1 MRQAQAQVEDLRLE
15 IERRHTYQGTARI
28 GLEVL
33 HFRQDQHRRLDRK
46 NVEFLKGCFRKY
58 GCRPLE
64 VGNCIRARIDRE
76 SLDDALRESG
86 LTARD
91 LLSNQTEGYPE
102 LVFPSGQQLECLNGQ
117 HRIQAAREFLSPKD
131 KWWAVELYL
140 ADANRELKTCLIEEY
155 SNEEK
160 PSDGEIYCK
169 IRHYHFQRNHSLEMR
184 WWARLR
190 GNRAKNLNT
199 LLRHSDLTNAFDALL
214 DIRGLWDGMMITTL
228 HKMMAMKC
236 DEEIMHYLEYIK
248 EVWSGLLQ
256 GDKAALRKVDQATVK
271 ALELRAPQTSTLDAA
286 SLRSQIL
293 GGQVFSAFSDHE
305 RQDIWER
312 VQLVEGV
319 IPSLFTFFKDILY
332 LHECA
337 ACMRRL
343 LSLTPQETLF
353 STLERRFTGV
363 NQRDG
368 FVIEQVTEDSFIY
381 KPGCLAD
388 QVDLGV
394 RQLVAYAMHH
404 LYNMPQESKKDDRVM
419 KSTVNVDKTVLRRFA
434 DLAERLGFESPEI
447 TNLKQY
453 PNSTTVRDPEQS
465 GPLLVTPGPGLAR
478 DHRCGP
484 PRARDFEEDH
494 RSIFIR
500 YLHDGQEVRGEGVT
514 SFFVLRSRYFAFFGK
529 LRIANRGTSTGLPAF
544 SPESGQSSQPED
556 EIRGSTNEPG
566 HNISQDL
573 GRNRDHVTDM
583 EVDVESE
590 EQRLERLEWERLE
603 RERRERLE
611 RLERER
617 LEQERLERE
626 RLERERLEQ
635 ERLEQE
641 RLEREV
647 LEQKRLEK
655 ERLEQE
661 RLGQLERE
669 RLKREGLEQQRLE
682 QERLERERL
691 EREMLE
697 RKRLERRRLE
707 RERLEQ
713 QRLEQERL
721 ERERL
726 GRLEREIL
734 EQQRLEKERLEQQRL
749 EQERLE
755 QERLERERLEREVL
769 ERKRLE
775 QQILEEDRLEQERL
789 ERERLEQESNEEHST
804 DTEQVPP
811 PKNQERE
818 EPAKE
823 TKVHTQDPQPALQPS
838 KSVATNSAAASSS
851 RPTNTVRID
860 FKVRERGIWKDIP
873 PLIVNLSD
881 PSEVEYIA
889 IKNLRKGI
897 RTFDTNLRMLAPNE
911 CFEAVTG
918 NGTNTMLLIPQEEL
932 VIDDEMLNSA
942 AEIHAKAVSQGLKR
956 VAIDDI
962 SRFHHSRKRLAV
974 D

>member
-1 MRQAQAQVEDLRLE
+1 
-15 IERRHTYQGTARI
+15 
-28 GLEVL
+28 
-33 HFRQDQHRRLDRK
+33 
-46 NVEFLKGCFRKY
+46 
-58 GCRPLE
+58 
-64 VGNCIRARIDRE
+64 
-76 SLDDALRESG
+76 
-86 LTARD
+86 
-91 LLSNQTEGYPE
+91 
-102 LVFPSGQQLECLNGQ
+102 
-117 HRIQAAREFLSPKD
+117 
-131 KWWAVELYL
+131 
-140 ADANRELKTCLIEEY
+140 
-155 SNEEK
+155 
-160 PSDGEIYCK
+160 
-169 IRHYHFQRNHSLEMR
+169 MR

-199 LLRHSDLTNAFDALL
+199 LLRHGDLTNAFDALL

-228 HKMMAMKC
+228 HKVMAMKC
-236 DEEIMHYLEYIK
+236 DEEIMRYLEHIRK
-248 EVWSGLLQ
+248 VWSGLLQ
-256 GDKAALRKVDQATVK
+256 DDKAALRKVDQATVK
-271 ALELRAPQTSTLDAA
+271 ALELRAPQASTLDAA

-343 LSLTPQETLF
+343 LSLTPRETVF

-368 FVIEQVTEDSFIY
+368 FVIEQIAEDSFIS

-394 RQLVAYAMHH
+394 RQLVAYAMRH
-404 LYNMPQESKKDDRVM
+404 LYDMPQESKKDDRVM
-419 KSTVNVDKTVLRRFA
+419 KSTVNVDKAVLRRFA

-465 GPLLVTPGPGLAR
+465 GPLLVTSGLGLAR

-484 PRARDFEEDH
+484 PRARDFEEDR

-500 YLHDGQEVRGEGVT
+500 YLHDEQEVRGEGVT
-514 SFFVLRSRYFAFFGK
+514 SFFVLKSRYFAFFDK
-529 LRIANRGTSTGLPAF
+529 PRIANRGTSTSLPAF
-544 SPESGQSSQPED
+544 SPESGQSSQLED
-556 EIRGSTNEPG
+556 EIGGSTNEPG
-566 HNISQDL
+566 HNISQD
-573 GRNRDHVTDM
+573 HITDM
-583 EVDVESE
+583 EVDVEPE
-590 EQRLERLEWERLE
+590 EHRLERLEWERLE

-617 LEQERLERE
+617 SEQERLERE
-626 RLERERLEQ
+626 RLEREVLERKRLEQERLGRLERERLKQRRLEQERLEQ

-641 RLEREV
+641 RLEW
-647 LEQKRLEK
+647 
-655 ERLEQE
+655 ERLE
-661 RLGQLERE
+661 
-669 RLKREGLEQQRLE
+669 LK
-682 QERLERERL
+682 
-691 EREMLE
+691 
-697 RKRLERRRLE
+697 
-707 RERLEQ
+707 RLEQ
-713 QRLEQERL
+713 Q
-721 ERERL
+721 
-726 GRLEREIL
+726 
-734 EQQRLEKERLEQQRL
+734 
-749 EQERLE
+749 RLE

-775 QQILEEDRLEQERL
+775 QQRLEQERLGQERLEQERL
-789 ERERLEQESNEEHST
+789 ERERLERKRLEQQRLEQERLEQLEREILEQQRLEQQRLEQEKLGREEERRKESRNKDRHQENPSATQFSKRNTQLHLERHLPSRNEEHST
-804 DTEQVPP
+804 DTEQVPS

-818 EPAKE
+818 EQAKE
-823 TKVHTQDPQPALQPS
+823 TKVHTQDPQPALQPEQS
-838 KSVATNSAAASSS
+838 STLAATNLAAASSS
-851 RPTNTVRID
+851 RSTNTVRID

-873 PLIVNLSD
+873 PFTVNLSD
-881 PSEVEYIA
+881 PSEVEYVA
-889 IKNLRKGI
+889 IENLRKGI

-918 NGTNTMLLIPQEEL
+918 NGTNTILLIPQEEL

-956 VAIDDI
+956 VATDDI
-962 SRFHHSRKRLAV
+962 SRFHHYRKRLAV

>member
-1 MRQAQAQVEDLRLE
+1 MASGPPSSPLSSAVIDTVFETQTPQISRPSEPAEKLKKASDYLRNKFNLSPAEYIRLLFSHDDKGSRIRQKHFIEMAYTSPEILRYLQAHPDALVESLNTLEWGIPELRKDIAKLAKSE
-15 IERRHTYQGTARI
+15 VFGEYHASDKDVVSIEDVALPAMIADQAPHI
-28 GLEVL
+28 SHLL
-33 HFRQDQHRRLDRK
+33 HAISELPRLPGSLSRSSCIRQLT
-46 NVEFLKGCFRKY
+46 NIN
-58 GCRPLE
+58 RPLF
-64 VGNCIRARIDRE
+64 A
-76 SLDDALRESG
+76 
-86 LTARD
+86 
-91 LLSNQTEGYPE
+91 
-102 LVFPSGQQLECLNGQ
+102 
-117 HRIQAAREFLSPKD
+117 
-131 KWWAVELYL
+131 
-140 ADANRELKTCLIEEY
+140 
-155 SNEEK
+155 K

-199 LLRHSDLTNAFDALL
+199 LLRHGDLTNAFDALL

-228 HKMMAMKC
+228 HKVMAMKC
-236 DEEIMHYLEYIK
+236 DEEIMRYLEHIRK
-248 EVWSGLLQ
+248 VWSGLLQ
-256 GDKAALRKVDQATVK
+256 DDKAALRKVDQATVK
-271 ALELRAPQTSTLDAA
+271 ALELRVPQASTLDAA

-293 GGQVFSAFSDHE
+293 GGQVFSAFSDHK

-343 LSLTPQETLF
+343 LSLTPRETVF

-368 FVIEQVTEDSFIY
+368 FMIEQVAEDSFIS

-394 RQLVAYAMHH
+394 RQLVAYVMRH
-404 LYNMPQESKKDDRVM
+404 LYDMPLESKKDDRVM
-419 KSTVNVDKTVLRRFA
+419 KSTVNVDKAVLRRFA
-434 DLAERLGFESPEI
+434 DLAKRLGFESPEI

-453 PNSTTVRDPEQS
+453 PNSTTVRDPE
-465 GPLLVTPGPGLAR
+465 
-478 DHRCGP
+478 CGP
-484 PRARDFEEDH
+484 PRARDFEEDR
-494 RSIFIR
+494 RSIFIHH
-500 YLHDGQEVRGEGVT
+500 LHDEQEVRGEGVT
-514 SFFVLRSRYFAFFGK
+514 SFFVLKSRYFAFFDK
-529 LRIANRGTSTGLPAF
+529 PRIANRGTSTSLPAF

-556 EIRGSTNEPG
+556 ETGGSMNEPG

-573 GRNRDHVTDM
+573 GRNRDHITDM
-583 EVDVESE
+583 EVDVKSE
-590 EQRLERLEWERLE
+590 EQRLERVEW
-603 RERRERLE
+603 ERRERLE

-617 LEQERLERE
+617 SELAQQRLEQEKSERERLERERLGRERLEQERLERLERERSEQERLERE
-626 RLERERLEQ
+626 RLEQ
-635 ERLEQE
+635 
-641 RLEREV
+641 EV
-647 LEQKRLEK
+647 LE
-655 ERLEQE
+655 
-661 RLGQLERE
+661 
-669 RLKREGLEQQRLE
+669 
-682 QERLERERL
+682 
-691 EREMLE
+691 
-697 RKRLERRRLE
+697 RK
-707 RERLEQ
+707 
-713 QRLEQERL
+713 
-721 ERERL
+721 
-726 GRLEREIL
+726 
-734 EQQRLEKERLEQQRL
+734 RLEQQRL

-755 QERLERERLEREVL
+755 QERLEQLEREIL
-769 ERKRLE
+769 EQQRLE
-775 QQILEEDRLEQERL
+775 QQRLEQERL
-789 ERERLEQESNEEHST
+789 GREEERRKESRNKDRHQENPSATQFSKRNTQLHLERHLPSRNEEYST
-804 DTEQVPP
+804 DTEQVLP

-818 EPAKE
+818 KPAKE
-823 TKVHTQDPQPALQPS
+823 TKVHTQDPQPVLQPEQSS

-889 IKNLRKGI
+889 IKNLRKEI
-897 RTFDTNLRMLAPNE
+897 RTFNTNLRMLAPNE

-918 NGTNTMLLIPQEEL
+918 NGTNTILLIPQKEL

-956 VAIDDI
+956 VAPDDI
-962 SRFHHSRKRLAV
+962 SWFHHYRKRLAV